1 MEIFVIAKGLV
12 AVLVSFR
19 KKLRLLI
26 LLLFLAWMLNLGR
39 QAQSFLILL
48 RGDDMEK
55 NIWEFLGRR
64 WSYTAFPDLDEHL
77 WRLRCFPS

>member
-1 MEIFVIAKGLV
+1 MESFVIAKGLV

-26 LLLFLAWMLNLGR
+26 FLLFLAWTLNLGR
-39 QAQSFLILL
+39 RAQSFLILL

-55 NIWEFLGRR
+55 NVSEFLGRR
-64 WSYTAFPDLDEHL
+64 WSYTAFQILMNISGD
-77 WRLRCFPS
+77 

>member
-1 MEIFVIAKGLV
+1 MEIFIIAKGLV

-26 LLLFLAWMLNLGR
+26 LLLFLAWMLNFGR

-48 RGDDMEK
+48 RGVIWRRTSGSFLAGDGHIQLFQILM
-55 NIWEFLGRR
+55 NISG
-64 WSYTAFPDLDEHL
+64 D
-77 WRLRCFPS
+77 

>member
-19 KKLRLLI
+19 KKPRLLI

-39 QAQSFLILL
+39 RAQSFLILL

-55 NIWEFLGRR
+55 NVSEFLGRR
-64 WSYTAFPDLDEHL
+64 WSYTAFQDLDEHL
-77 WRLRCFPS
+77 WR